1 MMTKLAE
8 LFSGKRV
15 LISGGLGFIGSN
27 LARRLLQYGASVTI
41 IDNLSPDFGG
51 NPYNICGVEQQIQT
65 IIADICDQEQLKN
78 ILPCQDIFFNLA
90 AQISHVGSMQDPIID
105 LETNALKQII
115 LLEMCRKF
123 NPAIRIVYAST
134 RQVYGRPQYLPVD
147 EEHPLG
153 PIDFNGISKLAGELY
168 HQVSCQIYNTRTT
181 CLRMTNVYG
190 PRMRVRDAHKNFL
203 GLWFQQLINEQAITI
218 YGDGQ
223 QLRDLN
229 YIDDIVNALLICATS
244 PQAEG
249 QVYNLGDHP
258 ISLLELAKTIIEVN
272 GSGNYCF
279 MPFPQER
286 EKIDIGNYYSNYA
299 KIQTQLGWKPT
310 TSLYDGIEK
319 TLEFYRA
326 NWSHY
331 TS

>member
-1 MMTKLAE
+1 MTTKHAE
-8 LFSGKRV
+8 LFCGKRV

-78 ILPCQDIFFNLA
+78 ILPCQDVFFNLA

-168 HQVSCQIYNTRTT
+168 HQVSSQIYNTRTT

-203 GLWFQQLINEQAITI
+203 GLWFQQLINKQAITI
-218 YGDGQ
+218 YGDGH

-229 YIDDIVNALLICATS
+229 YIDDIVNALLICAAS

-286 EKIDIGNYYSNYA
+286 EKIDIGNYYSNYD
-299 KIQTQLGWKPT
+299 KIQTQLGWKPS
-310 TSLYDGIEK
+310 TSLCAGIEK